1 MRRAQKSGKRKGRTY
16 GISVFLIL
24 AGLGVLMAA
33 AGFHPEDSLLF
44 STNAGNEYHHF
55 LGAPFAKTAAFLVY
69 FLGRGVFLFALI
81 LMYDGYILLR
91 KIKKYVKAGYILLGA
106 VNIVLCITLFA
117 AGDTQALYRGGG
129 LFGRF
134 IVQNALQNV
143 SPIIIKMILY
153 AGLTAGLF
161 TLFRFPLL
169 RIYRLVKKEKVKFAE
184 RQVSRDQNPDYDKDY
199 SVETPFEGKKRAAL
213 FRRNMA
219 SKKRRKF
226 RLFIFKKR
234 VDKGFVKPPLIQK
247 VVFSGSEAII
257 AERIMVQGA
266 HRPGN
271 RSADVHYEKRR
282 DGRKTASPGAVPVE
296 SDTIL
301 NPVMPSSDSGRALAL
316 HKTASALLKKSS
328 TVNRKELEKETAR
341 KAKELERTLREF
353 GIEARVTGI
362 TRGPVITRYEL
373 QPAPGVKLSRIVNL
387 SNNIALSLSAN
398 GVRIE
403 APIPGRS
410 AVGIEIPNDERE
422 IVTLGDV
429 IGEVSIPG
437 ELPLV
442 LGKNISGSVVVSD
455 LTTMPH
461 LLIAGA
467 TGSGKSV
474 CVNSL
479 IMSLLFNK
487 TPEEVRFI
495 MMDPKMVELKIYN
508 DIPHLLTEVVT
519 DPREAAKALRWV
531 LYEMENRYTL
541 LDQNYVRNIRGYNQK
556 AKEKLPYIVI
566 IVDEF
571 ANLMAIS
578 QKDVEE
584 AVVRL
589 AAMSRAVGI
598 HLIMATQ
605 RPSVD
610 VITGLIKANF
620 PYRIAFQVAS
630 KTDSRTI
637 LDAIGAEK
645 LLGKG
650 DMLFAPA
657 GSMNI
662 QRIQGA
668 YISEDEVIRVV
679 KKMKESTVVDY
690 NEEILNFDRDKGPVL
705 DYEDVMFDQAV
716 EIVLKTKRAS
726 ASFLQRR
733 LKIGYNRAARIIEL
747 MEEKGIIGPPR
758 GSKPRDIYIDSVE

>member
-1 MRRAQKSGKRKGRTY
+1 MY
-16 GISVFLIL
+16 VISIFLII
-24 AGLGVLMAA
+24 AGLGVFLAA
-33 AGFHPEDSLLF
+33 VGFHPEDSLLF
-44 STNAGNEYHHF
+44 SATAGNGYHHF
-55 LGAPFAKTAAFLVY
+55 FGAPFAKVAAFLIY

-81 LMYDGYILLR
+81 LMYDGYVLLR
-91 KIKKYVKAGYILLGA
+91 KIKKPLKAAYIFLGS
-106 VNIVLCITLFA
+106 VNIVLCMTLFA
-117 AGDTQALYRGGG
+117 AGNPPALYRGGG

-134 IVQNALQNV
+134 IVQKVLKNASSITIQML
-143 SPIIIKMILY
+143 MY

-161 TLFRFPLL
+161 VLFRFPIL
-169 RIYRLVKKEKVKFAE
+169 RIYRLFRKKKTRRFD
-184 RQVSRDQNPDYDKDY
+184 RQSVTVVSDTDKNQGNELLFEQEPGPAAFRK
-199 SVETPFEGKKRAAL
+199 SVDSKKTNNTGFFI
-213 FRRNMA
+213 FRRRGN
-219 SKKRRKF
+219 
-226 RLFIFKKR
+226 
-234 VDKGFVKPPLIQK
+234 DGFVKPPLIQK
-247 VVFSGSEAII
+247 VVFSGDGVGAVLRTLSDTEYMSE
-257 AERIMVQGA
+257 G
-266 HRPGN
+266 RPGDRRIKKRKGDKKTVPMDMR
-271 RSADVHYEKRR
+271 RSMKE
-282 DGRKTASPGAVPVE
+282 SE
-296 SDTIL
+296 SDR
-301 NPVMPSSDSGRALAL
+301 NRHQPVSPPGTGDVLSM
-316 HKTASALLKKSS
+316 HKTADCRTLLRKSS
-328 TVNRKELEKETAR
+328 AANRRELEKETAR

-353 GIEARVTGI
+353 GIEARVNGI
-362 TRGPVITRYEL
+362 TRGPVITQYEL

-403 APIPGRS
+403 APIPGRA

-429 IGEVSIPG
+429 LSEAPMTG

-442 LGKNISGSVVVSD
+442 LGKNISGTVVASD

-479 IMSLLFNK
+479 IMSLLFNR

-508 DIPHLLTEVVT
+508 GIPHLLTEVVT

-531 LYEMENRYTL
+531 LYEMENRYAL
-541 LDQNYVRNIRGYNQK
+541 LDQNYVRNIKGYNQK
-556 AKEKLPYIVI
+556 ASEKLPYIIV

-578 QKDVEE
+578 QKEVEE

-668 YISEDEVIRVV
+668 YISEDEVLRVV
-679 KKMKESTVVDY
+679 KRMKEGASPRY
-690 NEEILNFDRDKGPVL
+690 NEEILNFGRAEGPAL
-705 DYEDVMFDQAV
+705 DYEDAMFDQAV

-733 LKIGYNRAARIIEL
+733 LKIGYNRAARLIEL

-758 GSKPRDIYIDSVE
+758 GSKPREIYIDRID

>member
-1 MRRAQKSGKRKGRTY
+1 MVPTQSIKKRGGLTY
-16 GISVFLIL
+16 VISILLII
-24 AGLGVLMAA
+24 AGLGFLLAA

-44 STNAGNEYHHF
+44 SVTTGNGYRHF
-55 LGAPFAKTAAFLVY
+55 LGAPFAKTAAFLFY
-69 FLGRGVFLFALI
+69 FLGRGTFLFALI
-81 LMYDGYILLR
+81 LMYNGYILLR
-91 KIKKYVKAGYILLGA
+91 KIKKSLKVGYLLLGLI
-106 VNIVLCITLFA
+106 NIILCMTLFA
-117 AGDTQALYRGGG
+117 AGNPPALYRGGG

-134 IVQNALQNV
+134 IVQKALKDV
-143 SPIIIKMILY
+143 SSIVIQMLLY
-153 AGLTAGLF
+153 IGLTAGLF
-161 TLFRFPLL
+161 FLFRFPLL
-169 RIYRLVKKEKVKFAE
+169 NIYRLFAKKKAKDRQSAGGITACRDENHGIEPLYEREQGPVFSWRNKSSRKPKKTRFFNFAKREK
-184 RQVSRDQNPDYDKDY
+184 S
-199 SVETPFEGKKRAAL
+199 
-213 FRRNMA
+213 
-219 SKKRRKF
+219 
-226 RLFIFKKR
+226 
-234 VDKGFVKPPLIQK
+234 GFVKPPLIQK
-247 VVFSGSEAII
+247 VVFNWSEANAVIHDREYI
-257 AERIMVQGA
+257 LEEKLGGERIKK
-266 HRPGN
+266 
-271 RSADVHYEKRR
+271 RSD
-282 DGRKTASPGAVPVE
+282 RKKSVLAGMRHTKEE
-296 SDTIL
+296 SE
-301 NPVMPSSDSGRALAL
+301 SGRSRTTPLSQPG
-316 HKTASALLKKSS
+316 TGDSAHNRAACRTLLKKSS
-328 TVNRKELEKETAR
+328 AVNRRELEKETAR
-341 KAKELERTLREF
+341 KAKELERTLQEF

-403 APIPGRS
+403 APIPGRA

-429 IGEVSIPG
+429 IGEAPMTG

-442 LGKNISGSVVVSD
+442 LGKNISGSVIVSD

-479 IMSLLFNK
+479 ITSLLFDK

-508 DIPHLLTEVVT
+508 GIPHLLTEVVT
-519 DPREAAKALRWV
+519 DPRDAAKALRWV

-541 LDQNYVRNIRGYNQK
+541 LDQNYVRNIKGYNQK
-556 AKEKLPYIVI
+556 VSEKLPYIIV

-578 QKDVEE
+578 QKEVEE

-668 YISEDEVIRVV
+668 YISEDEVLRVV
-679 KKMKESTVVDY
+679 KRMKEGANPSY
-690 NEEILNFDRDKGPVL
+690 NEEILSFEKTEGPAL

-733 LKIGYNRAARIIEL
+733 LKIGYNRAARLIEL

-758 GSKPRDIYIDSVE
+758 GSKPREIYIDRID